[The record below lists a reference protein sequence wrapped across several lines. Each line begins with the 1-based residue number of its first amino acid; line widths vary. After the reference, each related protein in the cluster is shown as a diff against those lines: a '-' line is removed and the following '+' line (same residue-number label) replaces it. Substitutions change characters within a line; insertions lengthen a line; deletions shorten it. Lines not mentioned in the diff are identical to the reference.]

1 MWDGVM
7 GGGARRRAERARV
20 LVASGAQDDLE
31 ANLRWSEVTP
41 WKLLAADGVATSV
54 ERLLTYPLDLLRTR
68 VQMDVSSKHLGLMP
82 HMWHVTCSTWLEGWH
97 LGLGAAYNKQA
108 VARQSLASLVPLPSS
123 AAAAAARASAAT
135 PTGPVFGRVGVRL
148 ASAAAAM
155 ARGVKAMSPRPLVQ
169 QVEQARVYFSGMRH
183 GVKGMYRG
191 FGYSTALQMPSNMI
205 YLSSYLVITEALQAQ
220 LERCCTNSAAA
231 RCRLEGLAPLIPVTA
246 AMCSETL
253 VSLLEVPHDVITQK
267 LQVQHAARSQG
278 FQRSWRTPSRGVDA
292 VRKVV
297 AVHGWKSLYVGTRA
311 HLLTSVPWSAT
322 WWGTYEG
329 GKFALHGLC
338 SLMNAHSSDG
348 TRAAICCRELSAH
361 IATMTPVLAGMTAGV
376 M

>member
-1 MWDGVM
+1 
-7 GGGARRRAERARV
+7 
-20 LVASGAQDDLE
+20 
-31 ANLRWSEVTP
+31 
-41 WKLLAADGVATSV
+41 
-54 ERLLTYPLDLLRTR
+54 
-68 VQMDVSSKHLGLMP
+68 
-82 HMWHVTCSTWLEGWH
+82 
-97 LGLGAAYNKQA
+97 
-108 VARQSLASLVPLPSS
+108 
-123 AAAAAARASAAT
+123 
-135 PTGPVFGRVGVRL
+135 VFGRVGVRL

-169 QVEQARVYFSGMRH
+169 HVEQARVYFSGMRH

-231 RCRLEGLAPLIPVTA
+231 RCRLEGLAALIPVTA

-253 VSLLEVPHDVITQK
+253 VSLIEVPHDVITQK

-338 SLMNAHSSDG
+338 SLMNAHASDG

-361 IATMTPVLAGMTAGV
+361 IATMTPVLAGMTAGLLAAV
-376 M
+376 MANPIDVVKTRIQCQAHLKGQGIITVARNLVAREGPQALFKGLALAIMFDVLVSSTAGLRYELVTHWAAKTPLEKTPLATC